1 MYFLLSIIL
10 IVVDQLVKFWVRGN
24 IPLGGA
30 IPFLPGFME
39 LAYVQNTGMAFSM
52 LSRHTWLL
60 TLLSLAVS
68 LALIWALWKD
78 RLPHPLG
85 RLSLSLIL
93 AGGVGNLIDR
103 ALLGFVTDM
112 FATTFIDFAVFNVA
126 DICVCVGGA
135 LLVLY
140 ALFFAQEPKEGEG
153 EA

>member
-1 MYFLLSIIL
+1 MYFFLSIIL
-10 IVVDQLVKFWVRGN
+10 IVIDQLVKAWVRGN

-30 IPFLPGFME
+30 IPFLPGVME

-60 TLLSLAVS
+60 ALLSLLVS
-68 LALIWALWKD
+68 LAVGWALGRDK
-78 RLPHPLG
+78 LPHPVG
-85 RLSLSLIL
+85 RLSLALVL

-103 ALLGFVTDM
+103 AVLGFVTDM
-112 FATTFIDFAVFNVA
+112 FATTFIDCAVYNAA
-126 DICVCVGGA
+126 DNCVCRGGG

>member
-39 LAYVQNTGMAFSM
+39 LAYVRNTGMAFSM

-68 LALIWALWKD
+68 LALIWALWRDK
-78 RLPHPLG
+78 LPHPLG

-103 ALLGFVTDM
+103 AVLGFVTDM

>member
-52 LSRHTWLL
+52 FSRHTWLL

-68 LALIWALWKD
+68 LALGWALGRDK
-78 RLPHPLG
+78 LPHPVG
-85 RLSLSLIL
+85 RLSLALVL

-103 ALLGFVTDM
+103 AVLGFVTDM

-126 DICVCVGGA
+126 DICVCMGGG

>member
-1 MYFLLSIIL
+1 MYFLLSILL

-30 IPFLPGFME
+30 IPFLPGLME

-52 LSRHTWLL
+52 LSRYTWLL

-78 RLPHPLG
+78 KLPHPLG
-85 RLSLSLIL
+85 RLSLSLVL